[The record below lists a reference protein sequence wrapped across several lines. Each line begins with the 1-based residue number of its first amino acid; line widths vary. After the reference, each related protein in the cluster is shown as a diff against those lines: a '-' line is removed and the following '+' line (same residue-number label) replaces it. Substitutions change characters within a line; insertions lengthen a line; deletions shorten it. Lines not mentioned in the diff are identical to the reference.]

1 MELFRERKA
10 FQVSTLSPALPFALF
25 DRSVSHA
32 TYEQQENGKIVF
44 DGIIALAK
52 ECLKQGIPVGLG
64 TDTACPYVTQYDMWR
79 ELCYFV
85 KYCGVSERFAIYSAT
100 LLNAKLA
107 GIDGIT
113 GSIEKGK
120 AAEMIVVNEKPL
132 ENLQTLRS
140 PAAVIMH
147 DRIIRAPKVKKM
159 REVEAELDKWL

>member
-1 MELFRERKA
+1 
-10 FQVSTLSPALPFALF
+10 
-25 DRSVSHA
+25 
-32 TYEQQENGKIVF
+32 
-44 DGIIALAK
+44 
-52 ECLKQGIPVGLG
+52 
-64 TDTACPYVTQYDMWR
+64 MWR

-85 KYCGVSERFAIYSAT
+85 RYCGVSERFAIYSAT

-120 AAEMIVVNEKPL
+120 MAEMIVVNENPL

-147 DRIIRAPKVKKM
+147 DRIIRAPKVKKIP
-159 REVEAELDKWL
+159 EVEAELDKWL